1 MTEKAEV
8 WAFDLRDVF
17 KELEKEV
24 MENLSKIRAAMST
37 TITQASTSTPTSL
50 AQREDC
56 TRRHTQL
63 ADSGQSTDGS
73 PRGPVDV
80 SIPAGNNQPT
90 DTSRIN
96 HLVVNDVTR
105 ASVAP
110 ITVASATLPVA
121 SVGMS
126 QRDWIREGVQT
137 RDIDRTSQ
145 CNNDARIGLIPK
157 PQVPPFEGGK
167 KGII

>member
-1 MTEKAEV
+1 
-8 WAFDLRDVF
+8 
-17 KELEKEV
+17 
-24 MENLSKIRAAMST
+24 MENLSKIRTAIPT
-37 TITQASTSTPTSL
+37 TIAQASTSTPTSL
-50 AQREDC
+50 AQREDG

-73 PRGPVDV
+73 PRGSVDV
-80 SIPAGNNQPT
+80 SIPAGSNQPT

-105 ASVAP
+105 AFVTP
-110 ITVASATLPVA
+110 ITVASATPPVA
-121 SVGMS
+121 PVGMS
-126 QRDWIREGVQT
+126 QRRDWIREGVQT

-145 CNNDARIGLIPK
+145 CNNDAGIGLIPK

-167 KGII
+167 KGVIQFPAI

>member
-1 MTEKAEV
+1 MP
-8 WAFDLRDVF
+8 
-17 KELEKEV
+17 
-24 MENLSKIRAAMST
+24 T

-110 ITVASATLPVA
+110 ITVASATPPVEP
-121 SVGMS
+121 VGMS
-126 QRDWIREGVQT
+126 QRRDWIREGVQT
-137 RDIDRTSQ
+137 RAIDRASQ
-145 CNNDARIGLIPK
+145 CNNDARIVHMRFDSQTAGASLRRGKEGDHPVSSILS
-157 PQVPPFEGGK
+157 PF
-167 KGII
+167 

>member
-1 MTEKAEV
+1 
-8 WAFDLRDVF
+8 
-17 KELEKEV
+17 
-24 MENLSKIRAAMST
+24 MENLFKKIRAAMPT

-56 TRRHTQL
+56 ARRHNQL

-90 DTSRIN
+90 DTSRIKY
-96 HLVVNDVTR
+96 LVVNYVTQ

-110 ITVASATLPVA
+110 ITVASATPPVA
-121 SVGMS
+121 PAFAQVAPVGKS
-126 QRDWIREGVQT
+126 QRRDWIREGVHTHRQ
-137 RDIDRTSQ
+137 DI
-145 CNNDARIGLIPK
+145 AM
-157 PQVPPFEGGK
+157 
-167 KGII
+167 